1 VITGSLR
8 ARLLRWLLIPLGV
21 LWVLDAVHTFLTVR
35 ASINAAYDRSL
46 YASALAI
53 SERVTLGPST
63 PAVDIPPLALEVL
76 DTASQERLF
85 YRVSYV
91 TEGGGETFLT
101 GYPDL
106 PRPPSPAEGATYYDT
121 VYRGDPVRVSALS
134 TRYPTSPP
142 ISVVVQVAET
152 VGGRGSRTRELVLRE
167 ALAQLALILLAAV
180 IVWFGVARGLRPL
193 TRVSGSVASRSADD
207 LAPVELERAPA
218 EVVPL
223 VRAVND
229 LMERLR
235 RTIATQRRFIADASH
250 QLRTPL
256 AVIQTKAELALRE
269 EDPAGAVQAVLDL
282 HEHSK
287 ATTRLA
293 NQLLSLARTEP
304 GQGGD
309 AQPLDVDA
317 LARDAC
323 AAHVADALS
332 RGVDLGYFGT
342 GPTWIAGREVLL
354 REAIANLVQNSVA
367 YGARPGTVTVVVTRP
382 VRGKV
387 IVAVEDDGPGIPPED
402 RGRVLE
408 RFYRRP
414 GSPAGGAGLG
424 LPIVAQIA
432 EGHGAT
438 LHLTEGPGGKGLRVE
453 LHFPETTPPPAPSPD
468 AATASA

>member
-1 VITGSLR
+1 VTTGSLR

-21 LWVLDAVHTFLTVR
+21 LWLVDAAHTFLTVR

-53 SERVTLGPST
+53 SERVTLGPAT
-63 PAVDIPPLALEVL
+63 PSVDIPPLALEVL

-85 YRVSYV
+85 YRVSYL
-91 TEGGGETFLT
+91 TAGGGETFLT
-101 GYPDL
+101 GYQDL
-106 PRPPSPAEGATYYDT
+106 PRPPSTVAGATYYDA
-121 VYRGDPVRVSALS
+121 VYRGDPVRVSALA
-134 TRYPTSPP
+134 TRYPTSPS
-142 ISVVVQVAET
+142 ISVLVQVAET

-167 ALAQLALILLAAV
+167 ALAQLALILLAAA

-207 LAPVELERAPA
+207 LAPVGLERAPS

-269 EDPAGAVQAVLDL
+269 EDPSAAVRAVMDL

-293 NQLLSLARTEP
+293 NQLLALARTEP
-304 GQGGD
+304 GQGGE

-323 AAHVADALS
+323 AAHVADAFA
-332 RGVDLGYFGT
+332 RGVDLGYFGA
-342 GPTWIAGREVLL
+342 GPTWIVGREVLL
-354 REAIANLVQNSVA
+354 REAIANLVQNSLA
-367 YGARPGTVTVVVTRP
+367 YGARPGTVTVIVTRP
-382 VRGKV
+382 VQGQV

-414 GSPAGGAGLG
+414 GSPVGGAGLG

-438 LHLTEGPGGKGLRVE
+438 LHLVDGPGGKGLRVE
-453 LHFPETTPPPAPSPD
+453 LRFPDAVAAPPAAPGP
-468 AATASA
+468 A